1 MTVSTSTAADTHD
14 DADTGSFRDDAKV
27 IGLIGVAHF
36 FSHFYILLLPPLFL
50 LLRDEFR
57 VGFVELGL
65 FITVFSAATGVA
77 QIPFGYIVDRLGAK
91 WILIGGLAL
100 EGAAFLAIGLIGD
113 YWSILL
119 LMALAGIANGVYHPA
134 DYAILSASVSEKRM
148 GRAFSLHTFT
158 GFAGFAV
165 VPTTIIFLE
174 GLVGWRMGVAL
185 CGAAGIAAALAL
197 VVFGRTLKHTPG
209 SDRRKTKT
217 KTKSA
222 DTDSAAETGGSI
234 LVNPMIL
241 MCLLFFLL
249 LALSSGG
256 INNFLVSALNALHG
270 TPVEAATLGLTGY
283 LVGSTGGILL
293 GGVIAD
299 RTRHHNRVAATCFL
313 LTGIGILIVGSVAM
327 PVWLLVTVMAVQ
339 GLTHGIIMPSRDMIV
354 RSVTPPGSMGKVFGF
369 VSTGFSLGGIVA
381 PLIFGFLLDQGEPS
395 VVFYVIAGFMAI
407 SLLTV
412 FTVGGKAKNRA

>member
-1 MTVSTSTAADTHD
+1 MTANISTAADTD
-14 DADTGSFRDDAKV
+14 DDTDIGSFRDDAKV

-50 LLRDEFR
+50 LLKADFG
-57 VGFVELGL
+57 VSFVELGL
-65 FITVFSAATGVA
+65 FITVFSAATGVS

-100 EGAAFLAIGLIGD
+100 EGVAFLAIGVVGE
-113 YWSILL
+113 YWAILV
-119 LMALAGIANGVYHPA
+119 LMAVAGIANGVYHPA
-134 DYAILSASVSEKRM
+134 DYAILSASVSEKRI

-165 VPTTIIFLE
+165 APTVAIFLA
-174 GLVGWRMGVAL
+174 GAVGWRTGVAL
-185 CGAAGIAAALAL
+185 CGVAGIVAALAL
-197 VVFGRTLKHTPG
+197 IVFGRALKHQPG
-209 SDRRKTKT
+209 SDTRKT
-217 KTKSA
+217 A
-222 DTDSAAETGGSI
+222 DAPKDAAGAEAAHGSI
-234 LVNPMIL
+234 LLNPMIL

-256 INNFLVSALNALHG
+256 INNFLVAALNALHG
-270 TPVEAATLGLTGY
+270 TPIEAATLGLTGY

-299 RTRHHNRVAATCFL
+299 RTRHHNRVAAVCFL
-313 LTGIGILIVGSVAM
+313 LTGIGVLIVESFTM
-327 PVWLLVTVMAVQ
+327 PVWLLVALMTTQ

-381 PLIFGFLLDQGEPS
+381 PLLFGFLLDQGEPS
-395 VVFYVIAGFMAI
+395 VVFYVIAGFMAV

-412 FTVGGKAKNRA
+412 FTVGGKAKSR